1 MDSNAIKRTLSP
13 EDELYKR
20 LTGELPNKAGTAY
33 ERLATAATMLI
44 LNSKDARHD
53 VSEEGISGT
62 SHQLDGVIDG
72 SIILEAKDHSI
83 SGEKVNLNE
92 LQNHQ
97 GAMLDLKEAKTG
109 FFASSTGYTK
119 DAVQYATGTDCHPRL
134 IKTDIADIR
143 HSTPEDEKGR
153 IKEIQINIIYPFL
166 ATERG
171 NYQLIWDD
179 KVSEKQFAKGMCKSN
194 RQGIR
199 LEVFFDNLGNYKCS
213 LSDIINNQLPKD
225 WDKVEEVSGVFLIDA
240 YINMNGRL
248 IYIDKLKYRIPV
260 EKVTDNRFLCR
271 YERRRFLF
279 TFQK

>member
-1 MDSNAIKRTLSP
+1 M
-13 EDELYKR
+13 
-20 LTGELPNKAGTAY
+20 PNKAGTAY
-33 ERLATAATMLI
+33 ERLATAATMLM

-83 SGEKVNLNE
+83 SGGKVNLNE

-97 GAMLDLKEAKTG
+97 GVMLDLKEAKTG

-119 DAVQYATGTDCHPRL
+119 DAVQYATGTDSHPRL

-171 NYQLIWDD
+171 NYQFIWDD
-179 KVSEKQFAKGMCKSN
+179 KVSEEQFAKGICKSN

-199 LEVFFDNLGNYKCS
+199 LEVFLEN
-213 LSDIINNQLPKD
+213 
-225 WDKVEEVSGVFLIDA
+225 
-240 YINMNGRL
+240 YINMNGPL
-248 IYIDKLKYRIPV
+248 LYIDKLKYRIPV
-260 EKVTDNRFLCR
+260 EKISDFFVVMKEGDSCLLFKSESLGINKLITDVEMKEALKRL
-271 YERRRFLF
+271 
-279 TFQK
+279 K